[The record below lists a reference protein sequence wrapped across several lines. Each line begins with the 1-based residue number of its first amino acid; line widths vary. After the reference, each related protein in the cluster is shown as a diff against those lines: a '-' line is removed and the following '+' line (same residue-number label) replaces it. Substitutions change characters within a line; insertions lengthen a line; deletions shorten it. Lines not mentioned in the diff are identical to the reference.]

1 MRTTDAPGET
11 HVCDADCLI
20 NLHRHFGRKAI
31 LALRD
36 WGRKGALKLPEG
48 VVRELIHATDNLARF
63 AEKERQHLEIAA
75 RQFRALHREIPRLER
90 LYGKTIRVGTQQ
102 HAGFWHSKA
111 GRRAADAQVVAVA
124 KLLRGVA
131 VSDDAAVKLACAL
144 EGVPCIG
151 WSELARRLG
160 LIKPATPDLP
170 GFNLNTGRGG

>member
-36 WGRKGALKLPEG
+36 WGRKGAPKLPEG

-124 KLLRGVA
+124 KLLGGVA

-160 LIKPATPDLP
+160 LIEPQQL
-170 GFNLNTGRGG
+170 NLNLGSEATSGG

>member
-1 MRTTDAPGET
+1 MPPSEIY
-11 HVCDADCLI
+11 VCDANCLI
-20 NLHRHFGRKAI
+20 NLHHHFGRKAI
-31 LALRD
+31 RALRD
-36 WGRKGALKLPEG
+36 WSKKGVLKLPEG

-75 RQFRALHREIPRLER
+75 RQFPALHTEIPRLER

-124 KLLRGVA
+124 KLLKGGVA

-160 LIKPATPDLP
+160 LIKPQQLDLNLGSGATS
-170 GFNLNTGRGG
+170 GG

>member
-31 LALRD
+31 RALRD
-36 WGRKGALKLPEG
+36 WGRKGAPKLPEG
-48 VVRELIHATDNLARF
+48 VVRELIHATDNLAGF
-63 AEKERQHLEIAA
+63 AQKERQHLEIAA

-160 LIKPATPDLP
+160 LIKPQQL
-170 GFNLNTGRGG
+170 NLNLGSEATSGG

>member
-36 WGRKGALKLPEG
+36 WGRKGAPKLPEG
-48 VVRELIHATDNLARF
+48 VVRELIHATDNLAGF
-63 AEKERQHLEIAA
+63 ARKERQHLEIAA

-160 LIKPATPDLP
+160 LIEPQQL
-170 GFNLNTGRGG
+170 NLNLGSEATSGG

>member
-124 KLLRGVA
+124 KLLGGVA

-160 LIKPATPDLP
+160 LIEPQQL
-170 GFNLNTGRGG
+170 NLNLGSEATSGG